1 MHSDNLIKKLL
12 NAAAICEIAYLAVYG
27 IVFLLLNLFINGMV
41 GGADFLETVS
51 LYLPEFIKTML
62 TAGGFFGVWYLLK
75 RAVDPRFFKSVN
87 GVFLAAFVMFS
98 NITSI
103 IANYIFNFRIT
114 RFRLENMSRLVMG
127 RTYSSLVGY
136 IASAAVLLLWIAFGM
151 EWYRDSLIREQ
162 TANQQFIN
170 NKT

>member
-12 NAAAICEIAYLAVYG
+12 NAAAICETAYLAVYG
-27 IVFLLLNLFINGMV
+27 IVFLLLNLSINGMV
-41 GGADFLETVS
+41 GGNDFSQVVS
-51 LYLPEFIKTML
+51 LYLPDFFKIVL

-75 RAVDPRFFKSVN
+75 KAADPRSFKSIF
-87 GVFLAAFVMFS
+87 GVIMAAYIVVS
-98 NITSI
+98 SI
-103 IANYIFNFRIT
+103 ISVLANYAFNFGIT
-114 RFRLENMSRLVMG
+114 RLRLENMSRMIMG
-127 RTYSSLVGY
+127 RTYSSFVGY
-136 IASAAVLLLWIAFGM
+136 VSSAAMVLLWIAFGM